1 MIKSASATSRIHQI
15 TTCQARGELSFI
27 TIFKPLYRAQTTIF
41 SSSFPCTKGSDII
54 TQGKQNRMRPER
66 KRDQLNLNSQTN
78 SDGQRGASPVS
89 TSGAEGGRPRSFQKP
104 KLHQARSRLDF
115 MEAFAIA
122 YMLGFSR
129 SHSSILA
136 NLPRT
141 LGWLSARAF
150 LQAYCKAKLQSVTY
164 PAQKLLIFTLM
175 ENSGRGLVP

>member
-54 TQGKQNRMRPER
+54 TQVKQNRMRPER
-66 KRDQLNLNSQTN
+66 ERERRSIEQLNEFRWATRRL
-78 SDGQRGASPVS
+78 S